1 MTETGVLL
9 GIELILA
16 ANSIAI
22 AIHGTRI
29 WSALLDIRN
38 ELRELQER
46 REE

>member
-16 ANSIAI
+16 AIGI
-22 AIHGTRI
+22 TLAIHGTRI

-38 ELRELQER
+38 ELRRL